1 MNISHFYAM
10 LSRMR
15 YINRW
20 GLMNNT
26 RCENLSEHSLDVAVI
41 AHCLVLI
48 HNKRFGGNLNAER
61 ATLLA
66 LFHDATEIITGD
78 MPTPIKYFNPE
89 IKNAYKEIEANAGNR
104 LVSMLPDDFKDD
116 MDKIIKMNGA
126 GDDELKK
133 YVKAADKFSALIKCI
148 EEIKTRQYGYDTLIG
163 TNIAKLLTYLSR
175 IWISKGIAVDE
186 KILCASAPDNPFD
199 NITEYIDRHY
209 NEQLQVK
216 ELAKMC
222 NMSYSN
228 FARSFKLLYNQSCKE
243 YIEFIRLN
251 RVADLLIYTDLDLN
265 YISQETGFSDC
276 SHLIR
281 SFKHWK
287 GMTPKVWRREYGN

>member
-61 ATLLA
+61 AALLA

-78 MPTPIKYFNPE
+78 MPTPVKYFNPE
-89 IKNAYKEIEANAGNR
+89 IKNAYKEIETTAGNR

-133 YVKAADKFSALIKCI
+133 YVKAADKLSALIKCI
-148 EEIKTRQYGYDTLIG
+148 EELNMGNREFAVAEKTLRAAIEDLKCPEADIFL
-163 TNIAKLLTYLSR
+163 K
-175 IWISKGIAVDE
+175 
-186 KILCASAPDNPFD
+186 
-199 NITEYIDRHY
+199 
-209 NEQLQVK
+209 
-216 ELAKMC
+216 
-222 NMSYSN
+222 
-228 FARSFKLLYNQSCKE
+228 
-243 YIEFIRLN
+243 EFIPSFGLS
-251 RVADLLIYTDLDLN
+251 LDEQN
-265 YISQETGFSDC
+265 QE
-276 SHLIR
+276 
-281 SFKHWK
+281 
-287 GMTPKVWRREYGN
+287 E